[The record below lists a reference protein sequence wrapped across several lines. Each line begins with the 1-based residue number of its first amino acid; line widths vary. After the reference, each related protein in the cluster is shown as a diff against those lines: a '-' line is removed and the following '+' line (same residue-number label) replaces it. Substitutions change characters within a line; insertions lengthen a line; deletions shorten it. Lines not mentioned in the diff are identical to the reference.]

1 MLQKNIFVER
11 KDMVN
16 KEIIENG
23 FFKIEKK
30 LNEEFIG
37 QKTFNKEL
45 CDYFKEKIE
54 EDSKG
59 ILLIVEERDIFKNSV
74 LKYFFEELNYYKFVK
89 NSKIDEI
96 DLAAYK
102 FNLVYNAFLTDLYEK
117 LNNDSQCLVFKNTDK
132 AGVHHLV
139 AEIEQ
144 YSCPVEESVKQSL
157 DYLLEAPFVKAS
169 YSK

>member
-1 MLQKNIFVER
+1 
-11 KDMVN
+11 MVN

-45 CDYFKEKIE
+45 CDYFKDKIE

-102 FNLVYNAFLTDLYEK
+102 FNLGYNAFLTDLYEK
-117 LNNDSQCLVFKNTDK
+117 LNNDSQCLVFKNTTF
-132 AGVHHLV
+132 L
-139 AEIEQ
+139 
-144 YSCPVEESVKQSL
+144 
-157 DYLLEAPFVKAS
+157 F
-169 YSK
+169 